1 MLVGLPVIFAIL
13 FVSILIPLL
22 FDLNKAVAEER
33 ASRVAIAEVY
43 KVFIDI
49 FKSTFIYANW
59 VVNKDE
65 LEMQRFAQSLIQLK
79 NMSTTLR
86 KLEDQDPELSSRRR
100 LLADSLDKSCK
111 FGFDL
116 VESQKSGSLSKME
129 SLLAHQRFYSISEPA
144 AVQLDRLLAIKYK
157 ELRKL
162 KETMEQKLIVILI
175 TLALGTV
182 LNILLTIILFRLFIY
197 GLTGRI
203 KILSE
208 NAMRLPAALPLLEFQ
223 SGTDELSLVEDAF
236 TRMARDTERIAA
248 AKQDY
253 LAAISHDFRTP
264 LASLIATMSAT
275 ARGLY
280 GTLSPAG
287 IAVAHGEGVKLG
299 TLTRTVNDLLAL
311 ERLEASKLEV
321 VSSACEIGDILL
333 LVEEKVHEQYA
344 HQHDLLEKLNFQNL
358 AAPIK
363 VASDTDKFMLVMQRL
378 IDAALIDSGPGE
390 VVVAAKIDG
399 QYGSASLAYQT
410 IEPRASRKYLF
421 ERNNAKSNGDDEE
434 LQPLRIS
441 LALSKL
447 LVEELGGELVVLCDQ
462 QHHQFLVRQK
472 LWRAQGGQ

>member
-1 MLVGLPVIFAIL
+1 MALPVIFAIL
-13 FVSILIPLL
+13 FVSILIPML

-43 KVFIDI
+43 KVFIEI
-49 FKSTFIYANW
+49 FKSSFIYANW
-59 VVNKDE
+59 VVNKDDQ
-65 LEMQRFAQSLIQLK
+65 EMARFSQSLAVLKEMSRSLRQL
-79 NMSTTLR
+79 
-86 KLEDQDPELSSRRR
+86 QDKDPDLSSRRR

-116 VESQKSGSLSKME
+116 VESQQAGSLSKME

-144 AVQLDRLLAIKYK
+144 AVQLDRLLAIKYQ

-162 KETMEQKLIVILI
+162 KADMEQKLIVIFV
-175 TLALGTV
+175 TLALAVV
-182 LNILLTIILFRLFIY
+182 LNILLTVVLFRLFIY

-203 KILSE
+203 NILSE
-208 NAMRLPAALPLLEFQ
+208 NAIRLPAALPLLEFQ
-223 SGTDELSLVEDAF
+223 TGSDELSLVEDAF
-236 TRMARDTERIAA
+236 TTMARDTERIAA

-287 IAVAHGEGVKLG
+287 VAAAQGEGVKLG
-299 TLTRTVNDLLAL
+299 FLTRTVNDLLAL

-321 VSSACEIGDILL
+321 IAEDCEMGEILL
-333 LVEEKVHEQYA
+333 MVEEKVHEQYA
-344 HQHDLLEKLNFQNL
+344 HKHDVLEKLNFRNL
-358 AAPIK
+358 PGQIR
-363 VASDTDKFMLVMQRL
+363 VASDSDKFILVMQRL
-378 IDAALIDSGPGE
+378 IEAALIDSGPGE
-390 VVVAAKIDG
+390 VVVGGKIDG
-399 QYGSASLAYQT
+399 QYGTASVLYHT
-410 IEPRASRKYLF
+410 SEPKPSRKFLF
-421 ERNNAKSNGDDEE
+421 ERNRSRRGGDDDNLE
-434 LQPLRIS
+434 PMRIS

-462 QHHQFLVRQK
+462 RQHQFLVRQK
-472 LWRAQGGQ
+472 LWSAPQGTV